1 MDVSAIAAA
10 ASDMAQTQTAD
21 AVQIAV
27 LKKALD
33 IESQNAMQLIQAA
46 SQVVYNNPP
55 NLGNQVDTFA

>member
-10 ASDMAQTQTAD
+10 ASDMAQAQTAD

-46 SQVVYNNPP
+46 SQVIYNNPP

>member
-1 MDVSAIAAA
+1 MDVMGIAAV
-10 ASDMAQTQTAD
+10 ASDLAQTRTAD

-55 NLGNQVDTFA
+55 NLGNQVDTLA

>member
-46 SQVVYNNPP
+46 SQVIYNNPP